1 MKILIKVKT
10 NAKEE
15 RVEKLDEVSFKVFVK
30 ALPAEG
36 KANIEVVKTIARH
49 YKIAPARVKIISG
62 FKAKQKI
69 IEIK

>member
-10 NAKEE
+10 NAKKEM
-15 RVEKLDEVSFKVFVK
+15 VEKLDESHFKISVK
-30 ALPAEG
+30 VPPAEG
-36 KANIEVVKTIARH
+36 KANIEVVKAIARH
-49 YKIAPARVKIISG
+49 YKIALARVKIISG